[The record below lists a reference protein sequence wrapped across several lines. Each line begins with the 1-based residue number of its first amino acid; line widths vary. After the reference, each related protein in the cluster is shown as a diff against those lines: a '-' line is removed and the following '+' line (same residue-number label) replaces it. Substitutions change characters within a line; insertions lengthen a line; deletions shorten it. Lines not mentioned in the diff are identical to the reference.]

1 MKNIE
6 DLKEQIVK
14 ANEAYRLG
22 ESIMTDSQYDS
33 LLDELK
39 EQISIEEFNMFSETL
54 HEKSGKV
61 KHPFVMGSLNKL
73 KTSEPDTIKK
83 FFDKH
88 IKNKLNIS
96 AKVDGIS
103 CRLRYSKD
111 GKLISASTR
120 GDGYQGESLTDK
132 IIYVQ
137 GVLET
142 IDSTIIGN
150 EVLDLRGELVILRDD
165 FANMSGFANP
175 RNACAGIMNRKEWNK
190 EDVSKVT
197 FVAYTI
203 LGNKYS
209 KSEQFNIL
217 EKLGFNVAWH
227 LDQKYDSSDFSSL
240 MDMLIEKANS
250 FFDYEIDGLV
260 VCDSEYKNESKY
272 KPDDCVAIKT
282 NTLDALT
289 HVIDISFEGPQKNG
303 AFIPVAILEPV
314 ELGGSVIS
322 RASCHNLDYI
332 KEKNIKYG
340 SLVKILKSGDIIP
353 YIVEV
358 VDNSK
363 STEIEFPTECSCCG
377 EKLVLD
383 DNGLNLCCPNKECKD
398 QILQQ
403 LTLFIKKLDVKSAST
418 ATLKNF
424 GLETFKSLVDF
435 RPDQKYKSQVKLFDE
450 LNEKVFTKSRQDLL
464 AAMNFN
470 GLAEKQVNKIVDF
483 YGFDNIEKDSYIG
496 YPDGIADLTLNK
508 FREDVRKNLEL
519 VDLFIK
525 DPRYKAPIKKEKTI
539 SNGMSVCFTGKLY
552 TMTRNEASE
561 LAIKCG
567 FEVKNSVTKGLTYL
581 VTNDTTSGSSKN
593 KKAKELGTKIIDEE
607 TFIKLTSNNVE
618 SDVFEI

>member
-1 MKNIE
+1 MKNLE
-6 DLKEQIVK
+6 NLKEQIIK

-22 ESIMTDSQYDS
+22 EYIMTDSQYDAV
-33 LLDELK
+33 LDELK
-39 EQISIEEFNMFSETL
+39 EKISIEEFNIFSETL

-83 FFDKH
+83 FFDKR

-132 IIYVQ
+132 IIYVR
-137 GVLET
+137 GILET
-142 IDSTIIGN
+142 IDNTIIDN

-165 FANMSGFANP
+165 FASMSGFANP

-197 FVAYTI
+197 FIAYTI

-217 EKLGFNVAWH
+217 ENLGFNVAWH
-227 LDQKYDSSDFSSL
+227 LDQKYNSSDFSSL
-240 MDMLIEKANS
+240 MDMLIEEANCIY
-250 FFDYEIDGLV
+250 DYEIDGLV

-322 RASCHNLDYI
+322 RASCHNLEYI

-363 STEIEFPTECSCCG
+363 ATEIEFPTECLCCG
-377 EKLVLD
+377 EKLILD

-424 GLETFKSLVDF
+424 GLETFKSLIDF
-435 RPDQKYKSQVKLFDE
+435 RPDKKYKSQVKLFDE
-450 LNEKVFTKSRQDLL
+450 LNEKIFTKSRQELL

-483 YGFDNIEKDSYIG
+483 YGFENIESDSYIG

-508 FREDVRKNLEL
+508 FREDVKKNLEL
-519 VDLFIK
+519 VDLFIN

-593 KKAKELGTKIIDEE
+593 KKAKELGTEIIDEE

-618 SDVFEI
+618 SDIFEI